1 MASLAQN
8 PITPPN
14 TICSDS
20 EPQKMLLESS
30 IRFFAIAYCED
41 EGSDST
47 SNFCRVGSII
57 K

>member
-1 MASLAQN
+1 MDSLAQN

>member
-30 IRFFAIAYCED
+30 IRFLPLHIVKMKDLILLATFVEL
-41 EGSDST
+41 
-47 SNFCRVGSII
+47 VP
-57 K
+57 